1 MDYVCVEGLETVEY
15 PQDGLRMC
23 RRIRNCRVH
32 KMDYVCVDGLET
44 VEYPQDGLRMC
55 GRIRYCRVRTRW
67 TRYV

>member
-1 MDYVCVEGLETVEY
+1 MDYVCVDGLETVEY
-15 PQDGLRMC
+15 PQDGL
-23 RRIRNCRVH
+23 
-32 KMDYVCVDGLET
+32 YVCVEGLET